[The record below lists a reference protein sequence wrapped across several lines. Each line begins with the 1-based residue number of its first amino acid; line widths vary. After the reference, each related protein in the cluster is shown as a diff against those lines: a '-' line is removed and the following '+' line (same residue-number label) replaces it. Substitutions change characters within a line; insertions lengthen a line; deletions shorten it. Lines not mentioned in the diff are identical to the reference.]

1 MIDFKSGRKYIIG
14 LIHLP
19 PLPGTPFYQGDGM
32 APILRKAV
40 DDALALVHGGAHG
53 CLIQTVD
60 RAYSNQDDTD
70 YARVAAMT
78 LVTQAVRQ
86 AVPEGFLVGVQLMWN
101 CITPSLAVAKVC
113 GADFIRCTALV
124 GVSDSPYGTV
134 EAQPLKVQEYRRK
147 LDAMDV
153 ALIAEIQGYHFKGE
167 GDPIK
172 ELRSR
177 AYFATYAGADAVEIV
192 DKDEETNNRMA
203 QALQGMH
210 IPVVLGGGTNAE
222 NVRRRMQYA
231 DMALVGSAFER
242 KGWGGKVDEGAV
254 RAYMNSFQAMEKE
267 DARPC

>member
-1 MIDFKSGRKYIIG
+1 MINFKDGKKRIIG
-14 LIHLP
+14 LVHLL
-19 PLPGTPFYQGDGM
+19 PLPGTPFYQGGG
-32 APILRKAV
+32 IEEIIQKAV
-40 DDALALVHGGAHG
+40 NDTLALVHGGAHG

-78 LVTQAVRQ
+78 LVTQAVK
-86 AVPEGFLVGVQLMWN
+86 AAAPKDFLVGVQLMWN

-124 GVSDSPYGTV
+124 GVSDSPYGTI

-153 ALIAEIQGYHFKGE
+153 TLIAEIQGYHFKGD

-172 ELRSR
+172 EVRSR

-192 DKDEETNNRMA
+192 DKDEEMNNGMA
-203 QALQGMH
+203 KAIQAMG

-222 NVRRRMQYA
+222 NVQRRMRYA

-242 KGWGGKVDEGAV
+242 KGWGGKVDETAV
-254 RAYMNSFQAMEKE
+254 RAYMDRFNAMEE
-267 DARPC
+267 DAPC

>member
-1 MIDFKSGRKYIIG
+1 MIEFKQGRKYIIG
-14 LIHLP
+14 LVHLS
-19 PLPGTPFYQGDGM
+19 PLPGTPFYDGNGM
-32 APILRKAV
+32 DPIIHKAV
-40 DDALALVHGGAHG
+40 DDAMALVRGGAHG

-70 YARVAAMT
+70 YARVAAIT
-78 LVTQAVRQ
+78 LVTQAVRN
-86 AVPEGFLVGVQLMWN
+86 AVPSDFLVGVQLMWN

-134 EAQPLKVQEYRRK
+134 EAQPLKIQEYRRK
-147 LDAMDV
+147 LDAMNITM
-153 ALIAEIQGYHFKGE
+153 IAEIQGYHFKGE
-167 GDPIK
+167 GDLIK

-203 QALQGMH
+203 QALQGMN

-222 NVRRRMQYA
+222 NVARRMQYA

-242 KGWGGKVDEGAV
+242 KGWGRKVDEDAV
-254 RAYMNSFQAMEKE
+254 RTYMDNFRILEKE
-267 DARPC
+267 SKTIC

>member
-1 MIDFKSGRKYIIG
+1 MIDFSHGRKYIIG

-19 PLPGTPFYQGDGM
+19 ALPGTPFYSGDGM
-32 APILRKAV
+32 APILQKAGE
-40 DDALALVHGGAHG
+40 DAAALVRGGAHG

-70 YARVAAMT
+70 YARVAAMA
-78 LVTQAVRQ
+78 LVTRAVKD
-86 AVPEGFLVGVQLMWN
+86 AVPEDFLVGVQLMWN

-113 GADFIRCTALV
+113 GADFVRCTALV

-153 ALIAEIQGYHFKGE
+153 TMIAEIQGYHFKGD
-167 GDPIK
+167 GDPIR

-210 IPVVLGGGTNAE
+210 VPVVLGGGTNAE
-222 NVRRRMQYA
+222 NVGRRMRYA

-242 KGWGGKVDEGAV
+242 KGWGGKVDEEAV
-254 RAYMNSFQAMEKE
+254 RTYMESFRAMEKE
-267 DARPC
+267 APEC